1 MSDPGFAGP
10 PEGDDLSNLL
20 FLAKHQMARL
30 RTVQVAKVLA
40 VYPGSSSQQNSGR
53 YLPTTV
59 DVQIMVDQV
68 DANGQRMAHST
79 IYGLVVGRWH
89 GGGNAIL
96 HDPVVGDVGVIHTSD
111 RDISSVVANEGEQS
125 APGSGRRHDLSDAV
139 YMGGLWTAAPIN
151 FIDLRN
157 GNISITTPGT
167 LAHKSQ
173 QDTTTRSVEGSIT
186 HTAKKDIIDKADEI
200 LTHQAG
206 RVLNLNA
213 PILNIS

>member
-20 FLAKHQMARL
+20 FLAKQQIARL

-40 VYPGSSSQQNSGR
+40 VYPGGPSQQNSGR
-53 YLPTTV
+53 YGPTTV

-68 DANGQRMAHST
+68 DANGTRTTHGT

-125 APGSGRRHDLSDAV
+125 APGSGRRHDLSDAI
-139 YMGGLWTAAPIN
+139 YIGGLWTATPTN
-151 FIDLRN
+151 FVDLRN

-173 QDTTTRSVEGSIT
+173 QDTTTQSVEGNIV
-186 HTAKKDIIDKADEI
+186 HKAKKNITDTAEEI

-206 RVLNLNA
+206 QVMNFST